1 MCITQVELR
10 EWKPEDEYILEDE
23 VLGEVVE
30 DDTEREALEE
40 VV

>member
-1 MCITQVELR
+1 MNTHAELR
-10 EWKPEDEYILEDE
+10 ELEPEDEYTLEGE
-23 VLGEVVE
+23 IPGEVVE